1 MWTCIALSCSDASW
15 AQALRK
21 ELIVLQKQG
30 ILKSTLLLVIE
41 DPEGTVGGGG
51 ATLNALQV
59 ITERL
64 SIAKGFSTVNLISYF
79 ISLTSN

>member
-21 ELIVLQKQG
+21 DLVLLQKQN
-30 ILKSTLLLVIE
+30 ILQSTLLLVIE

-64 SIAKGFSTVNLISYF
+64 SIVKGYSSVNYI
-79 ISLTSN
+79 